1 MATTEEVTAAG
12 DKLKALGPRQAIV
25 DNDLLQTHSLR
36 DLIEFEKFC
45 AVNTG
50 KIGKKMRFSKVLVRG
65 PVSAERSNC

>member
-12 DKLKALGPRQAIV
+12 DKLKALGPSYAQI
-25 DNDLLQTHSLR
+25 DGDQLQSHRLK